1 MENLMKQTTIA
12 IASIIA
18 NYLLGLHGIIFSMTI
33 AEFLTFLIGILLYF
47 YKKDI
52 NIDVNVGKKLLC

>member
-33 AEFLTFLIGILLYF
+33 AEFLTL
-47 YKKDI
+47 
-52 NIDVNVGKKLLC
+52 